1 MIFNCQYQV
10 TLWAIVGNAY
20 KCEAIVNIAG
30 NDKFLVEV
38 RGNHATGKQDFD
50 VEALAI
56 RNQDLSKF
64 PKGVEHF
71 FPHLRILFLHNSN
84 LWMISADDLRP
95 FPSLMYL
102 NIDTN
107 KIVSLDGDLF
117 KYTPR
122 LLYIDFEKNF
132 LYHIGTGILSG
143 LHYLQVANFKRNPCT
158 NLFANDP
165 HGIQI
170 MNQQLPIKCPPVVKR
185 ISAAVTAIPAPVT
198 RITSTSS
205 PDETKSLLSTESTN
219 KCSDGCFN
227 RLRILEKRIEELN
240 SETMDLK
247 NKFDQQTEVSK
258 EMSEKIVET
267 SETVGEYEGKFE
279 ELDKEIKES
288 SICV

>member
-38 RGNHATGKQDFD
+38 RGNHAAGKQDYD

-56 RNQDLSKF
+56 RNQDLAKF

-71 FPHLRILFLHNSN
+71 FPHLRIIFLHNSN
-84 LWMISADDLRP
+84 LWSVTADDLRP
-95 FPSLMYL
+95 FPGLMYL

-132 LYHIGTGILSG
+132 LYHIGAGLLSG
-143 LHYLQVANFKRNPCT
+143 LKYLQIANFKRNPCT
-158 NLFANDP
+158 TLFANDP

-170 MNQQLPIKCPPVVKR
+170 MNQQLSINCPPVVR
-185 ISAAVTAIPAPVT
+185 RTSVAVTT
-198 RITSTSS
+198 TS
-205 PDETKSLLSTESTN
+205 PDETKSLLSTETSN

-247 NKFDQQTEVSK
+247 NEFDQQKDVFK
-258 EMSEKIVET
+258 EINEKIVET
-267 SETVGEYEGKFE
+267 SEIVGEYEGKFE
-279 ELDKEIKES
+279 ELEKEIKES